1 MHIIEFLYPT
11 HLSHMING
19 IVMALTAAVST
30 FSAVLLWKMIPK
42 ALLIPS
48 PSELEEANQ
57 VLQKRTEDVYQVNQL
72 LKLEIKEHKNTTNRM
87 LDLIA
92 IIQSSTDAIIGV
104 TLDGKV
110 SSWNLGACEIFGYS
124 NEEIVGESYSKLVH
138 SDQINEMQ
146 SVFIDAKEGRRIS
159 HREIKHILKDGS
171 IIEGS
176 LTVSSIRSP
185 EDERDII
192 GTSVILR
199 DVTETKKLYDEMK
212 KLGELKTVSQMA
224 ASISHEVRNPLTVVK
239 GFNQLLRNHD
249 LTEEQKDL
257 YIQLSL
263 EELNRAESIIADY
276 LTFAKPSLEHLK
288 TLDLN
293 KEIDYIEQV
302 LNPYATMSNIVI
314 QIEREDHKLH
324 IFGESREL
332 RQALI
337 NIMKN
342 GIEAMEPEGKL
353 IIHLKKVKEN
363 AVIIIKDTGKGMTT
377 EQIEKLGTPYYS
389 TKDKGTGLG
398 TMVSFSIIKAM
409 KGEIEV
415 DSEIGKGTSFSIS
428 IPLVDS
434 SYT

>member
-1 MHIIEFLYPT
+1 M
-11 HLSHMING
+11 
-19 IVMALTAAVST
+19 
-30 FSAVLLWKMIPK
+30 
-42 ALLIPS
+42 
-48 PSELEEANQ
+48 
-57 VLQKRTEDVYQVNQL
+57 
-72 LKLEIKEHKNTTNRM
+72 
-87 LDLIA
+87 
-92 IIQSSTDAIIGV
+92 
-104 TLDGKV
+104 
-110 SSWNLGACEIFGYS
+110 
-124 NEEIVGESYSKLVH
+124 
-138 SDQINEMQ
+138 
-146 SVFIDAKEGRRIS
+146 
-159 HREIKHILKDGS
+159 
-171 IIEGS
+171 
-176 LTVSSIRSP
+176 TVSPIRVQYDGM
-185 EDERDII
+185 EII

-199 DVTETKKLYDEMK
+199 DVTETKKLHDEMK

-276 LTFAKPSLEHLK
+276 LTFAKPSLVHLVP
-288 TLDLN
+288 LDLN
-293 KEIDYIEQV
+293 KEIDYIEHV

-337 NIMKN
+337 NIIKN

-377 EQIEKLGTPYYS
+377 EQIGKLGTPYYS

-409 KGEIEV
+409 KGKIEV
-415 DSEIGKGTSFSIS
+415 DSEVGKGTSFSIS
-428 IPLVDS
+428 IPLL
-434 SYT
+434 